1 MFKIM
6 GTVLTT
12 KRASEEDIEKIAP
25 YIFRRWLSNSPETI
39 MASNFLNVMAF
50 SSYL

>member
-12 KRASEEDIEKIAP
+12 KRASEEDIEKIVN
-25 YIFRRWLSNSPETI
+25 IKNSPHKIEK
-39 MASNFLNVMAF
+39 FK
-50 SSYL
+50 